1 MCTIFAAIYAI
12 LTIGFFDIK
21 FYGVR
26 NIEFRVDIKRFKLD
40 NLSDVLNDWQT
51 LSDNTKINPRK
62 LL

>member
-1 MCTIFAAIYAI
+1 MCTMFAAIYAI

-21 FYGVR
+21 FYRVH
-26 NIEFRVDIKRFKLD
+26 NIEFCVDIKRFQLD

-51 LSDNTKINPRK
+51 LSDKTKINPRK

>member
-1 MCTIFAAIYAI
+1 MFAAIYTI

-26 NIEFRVDIKRFKLD
+26 NIEFRVGIKRFKLD

-51 LSDNTKINPRK
+51 LSDKTKINPGK